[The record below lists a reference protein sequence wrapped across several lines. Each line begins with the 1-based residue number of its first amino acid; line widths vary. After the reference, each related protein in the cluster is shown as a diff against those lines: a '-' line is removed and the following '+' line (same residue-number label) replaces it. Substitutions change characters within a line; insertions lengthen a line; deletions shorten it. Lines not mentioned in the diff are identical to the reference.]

1 MRVSFCGFYHIQGG
15 ESISRKA
22 QRSIFAKLSA
32 LQIVT
37 YVFGVDEPRRGVVIE
52 FNRRIRIAV
61 MIESLRRYW
70 IALLVLVLVGLHASI
85 IAVIRM
91 QATQA
96 KVLASCEI
104 DLGTFNVMQPSESG
118 LVQLRIHAV
127 VPSAHRIQSRAVF
140 DQRQWELRQN
150 VEETLR
156 QLDPKLLQDPYLDHA
171 KQLVLDVLV
180 QTIGKEYI
188 DRVLITE
195 MTPQTGRVLVFAKAE
210 PRRYDH
216 QADKHGD
223 HEEGH
228 EESGDAHGGDSHG
241 KASHGKS
248 GGH

>member
-1 MRVSFCGFYHIQGG
+1 
-15 ESISRKA
+15 
-22 QRSIFAKLSA
+22 
-32 LQIVT
+32 
-37 YVFGVDEPRRGVVIE
+37 
-52 FNRRIRIAV
+52 